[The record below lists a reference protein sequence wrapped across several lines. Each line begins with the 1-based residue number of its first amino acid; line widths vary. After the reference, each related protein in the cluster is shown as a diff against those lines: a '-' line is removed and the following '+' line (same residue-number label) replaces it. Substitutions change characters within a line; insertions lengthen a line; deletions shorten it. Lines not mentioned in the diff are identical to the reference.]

1 MHIIR
6 IIIVFLVASIL
17 ADAAAAQDAREHT
30 QTATEPRPQNAVRS
44 ILRAFD
50 KYGIVALGEVHR
62 NQQVH
67 DFILSLARD
76 PSFPGKVND
85 IVVEFGNARYQDLMD
100 RYISGEAVSP
110 GELRKIWRD
119 TVNILVWDAPVYERF
134 FAAIRALNRGLPE
147 GKRLRVLLGDP
158 PFDWNEI
165 QSKEE
170 WERLVPRRD
179 PHAAKV
185 IEEEV
190 LAKNHKALLIFGA
203 QHLMRSSAYNRFS
216 SKPQEL
222 NLAEIL
228 DQRHPGATLL
238 IWPHTS
244 GYLISELEPRFASW
258 PKLSLAFVK
267 GTWLGTVH
275 IGEPTNS
282 PKLEQLTDAFLYLG
296 PVRSLKDSRPS
307 PTLYSDDAY
316 FHELVRRDKI
326 QGGFNRLELEELKKS
341 LLRKPWVTKQR

>member
-1 MHIIR
+1 MPIIR
-6 IIIVFLVASIL
+6 IIIVFLFASIL
-17 ADAAAAQDAREHT
+17 ADAATTQDAKEQARA
-30 QTATEPRPQNAVRS
+30 ATEPRPPKALRA
-44 ILRAFD
+44 ILKAFD
-50 KYGIVALGEVHR
+50 KYAIVALGEVHR

-67 DFILSLARD
+67 DFILSLTRD
-76 PSFPGKVND
+76 ASVPGKVNA
-85 IVVEFGNARYQDLMD
+85 IVVEFGNGRCQDLMD

-119 TVNILVWDAPVYERF
+119 TVNILVWDAPVYKRF
-134 FAAIRALNRGLPE
+134 FAAIRALNRGLLE
-147 GKRLRVLLGDP
+147 SKRLRVLLGDP

-165 QSKEE
+165 QTKEE

-179 PHAAKV
+179 PHTAKV

-203 QHLMRSSAYNRFS
+203 QHLMRSSAYNRYS
-216 SKPQEL
+216 SNPQEL

-228 DQRHPGATLL
+228 DQRHPGSTLL

-267 GTWLGTVH
+267 GTWLGTMR
-275 IGEPTNS
+275 IGEPTIS
-282 PKLEQLTDAFLYLG
+282 PKLEELTDAFLYLG
-296 PVRSLKDSRPS
+296 PVRSLRESRPS
-307 PTLYSDDAY
+307 PELYRDEAY
-316 FHELVRRDKI
+316 FNELVRRDKI

-341 LLRKPWVTKQR
+341 LLRKPWVAKQR